1 MEDMWTQRLVISKSG
16 KLINN
21 DGLRVYRPNVIKS
34 NYDDSTHCKRKVMKF
49 NNSNWISY
57 CILWVITQ
65 VIESSL
71 HTRILLKIE
80 IISML

>member
-1 MEDMWTQRLVISKSG
+1 MFPRRKLGKQIGICESISEIDYQSMEDMWTQRLVISKSG

-49 NNSNWISY
+49 NNSN
-57 CILWVITQ
+57 
-65 VIESSL
+65 
-71 HTRILLKIE
+71 
-80 IISML
+80 